1 MQRVEVLKQQA
12 ELLRRMAASFNAPVI
27 KEDLLNMAELCETVA
42 ERVRL
47 ELLKRQP
54 RPIAEVASD
63 ARSTKDEF
71 E

>member
-12 ELLRRMAASFNAPVI
+12 ELLRRMAASFHALVI
-27 KEDLLNMAELCETVA
+27 KEDLLNIAERCETVA

-47 ELLKRQP
+47 ELLKREQ
-54 RPIAEVASD
+54 RPIADVASST
-63 ARSTKDEF
+63 RSTKDEV